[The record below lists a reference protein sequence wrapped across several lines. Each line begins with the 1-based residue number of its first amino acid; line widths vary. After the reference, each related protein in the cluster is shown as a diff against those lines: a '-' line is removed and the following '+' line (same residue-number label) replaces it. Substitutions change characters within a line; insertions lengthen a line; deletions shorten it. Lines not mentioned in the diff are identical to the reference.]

1 MNREIL
7 FRGKRIDNGEW
18 VEGYYFI
25 DLENKKPYIML
36 KERMETVEDWMVKSL
51 EVIPETVGQFIGLLD
66 KNGKGIFEGDIDQNN
81 DVVMWCKKRNGWAM
95 KIYDFPTK
103 EVISCHCYQCDGD
116 FEISD
121 IDSDIEVIGNI
132 HDKTK

>member
-36 KERMETVEDWMVKSL
+36 KERRETIEDWMVKSI
-51 EVIPETVGQFIGLLD
+51 EVIPETVGQFTGLLD
-66 KNGKGIFEGDIDQNN
+66 KNGKRIFEGDIFGNN
-81 DVVMWCKKRNGWAM
+81 HVPCRHVIFKDGSFCFNVVHSQGADILSQDRVGRL
-95 KIYDFPTK
+95 
-103 EVISCHCYQCDGD
+103 
-116 FEISD
+116 EI
-121 IDSDIEVIGNI
+121 IGNI
-132 HDKTK
+132 HDNPEILTTK